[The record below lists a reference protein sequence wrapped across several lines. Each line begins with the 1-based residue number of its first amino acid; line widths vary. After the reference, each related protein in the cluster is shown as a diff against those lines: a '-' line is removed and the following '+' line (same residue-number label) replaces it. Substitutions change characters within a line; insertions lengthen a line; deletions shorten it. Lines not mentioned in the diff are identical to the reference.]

1 MEMIKRNK
9 LKLIISSLVILL
21 PMLIGFFGGSILP
34 PELAVHWGIDGN
46 PDGWMSPTVFFIL
59 PAVLLA
65 IHWVCMIITAVVDKN
80 VEQNKKIMNITFWII
95 PVISLTSSGVIFTT
109 ALGYTSNMYA
119 IVLLIIGVSFIIV
132 GNYMPKT
139 TRNRTMGIK
148 IKWTMSNDE
157 NWNATHRFGGKVMV
171 AAGFLCFLMMPLPSA
186 AFPFV
191 VLPLILVV
199 AIAPTLYSYRF
210 YKKQLA
216 QGKATREEY
225 EKGYEKLVGN
235 KKIALIVTL
244 SITAVLVIVLSI
256 IMFTGSIETT
266 LGEDALTVKATY
278 WSDLTVKYEDI
289 DSAEYRAEGVDGERI
304 SGWGS
309 ARLLLGAFQNDELGT
324 YTRYT
329 YTGDKPCI
337 VLMIDEKAVVISAED
352 EQTVRDI
359 YNRISA
365 EIAK

>member
-1 MEMIKRNK
+1 MIKRNK
-9 LKLIISSLVILL
+9 LKLIISSIVILL

-34 PELAVHWGIDGN
+34 EELIVHWGIDGN

-80 VEQNKKIMNITFWII
+80 AEQNKKIMNMTFWII

-119 IVLLIIGVSFIIV
+119 IILLVIGVSFIII

-148 IKWTMSNDE
+148 IKWAMSNDE

-171 AAGFLCFLMMPLPSA
+171 SAGFLCFLLMPLPSA

-191 VLPLILVV
+191 AIPLILLTVLLP
-199 AIAPTLYSYRF
+199 IIYSYRF
-210 YKKQLA
+210 YKKQLT
-216 QGKATREEY
+216 QGKVTREEY
-225 EKGYEKLVGN
+225 ERGYEKLVGN

-244 SITAVLVIVLSI
+244 SITALLVIVLSI

-266 LGEDALTVKATY
+266 LGEDAITVKATY
-278 WSDLTVKYEDI
+278 WSDLAVKYEDI
-289 DSAEYRAEGVDGERI
+289 DSAEYRAEGVEGRRV
-304 SGWGS
+304 SGFGS
-309 ARLLLGAFQNDELGT
+309 AKLLLGIFENEEFGT

-329 YTGDKPCI
+329 YTGDKPCV
-337 VLMIDEKAVVISAED
+337 VLKINERTVVIGAEN
-352 EQTVRDI
+352 EQSVRDI

-365 EIAK
+365 EIAE